1 MSKEKQVYLVT
12 YNAHYDEIDNAITEG
27 CIVATDHEDANK
39 KFLKWLDKHNA
50 ERVDAGESEEGEEEF
65 DLGEVNIL
73 DYE

>member
-12 YNAHYDEIDNAITEG
+12 YNACYDEPDNATTEG
-27 CIVATDHEDANK
+27 CIVATDYEDANK

-50 ERVDAGESEEGEEEF
+50 ERVHAEESEEGEDEF
-65 DLGEVNIL
+65 DLDEINIL

>member
-12 YNAHYDEIDNAITEG
+12 YNACYDEPDNATTEG
-27 CIVATDHEDANK
+27 CIVATDYKDANK

-50 ERVDAGESEEGEEEF
+50 ERVDARESEESEEEF
-65 DLGEVNIL
+65 NLDEVNIL